1 MPTVPSPSLALPEN
15 AVRAQFANPPPLTT
29 VARQM
34 LAAAI
39 AQRYPSLRISLER
52 TRLAVPRPGGGWSLE
67 PFMPRVLDYLGSG
80 VTLDLSPVNTQPTT

>member
-34 LAAAI
+34 LTAALV
-39 AQRYPSLRISLER
+39 QHYPSLRIDLQR
-52 TRLAVPRPGGGWSLE
+52 TRLAVPGCWITWVAVSRWI
-67 PFMPRVLDYLGSG
+67 
-80 VTLDLSPVNTQPTT
+80 